1 MGERRKRRMSVEG
14 WIDPIFAPG
23 FYIAPVGRLI
33 CDTDEPFSDD
43 HIDWAEVADFLNH

>member
-23 FYIAPVGRLI
+23 FYIAPVGDSSAIPTNPSATITLI
-33 CDTDEPFSDD
+33 GPK
-43 HIDWAEVADFLNH
+43 